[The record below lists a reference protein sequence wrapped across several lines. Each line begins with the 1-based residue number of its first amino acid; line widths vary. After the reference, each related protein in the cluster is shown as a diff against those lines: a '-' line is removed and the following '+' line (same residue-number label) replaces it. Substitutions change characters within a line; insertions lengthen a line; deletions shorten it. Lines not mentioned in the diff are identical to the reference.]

1 MYRCIIVNVT
11 MVRITLFKK
20 KPEIVAGLLLA
31 FLLFQISSALA
42 DDLRV
47 AVASNFLLPV
57 KELSRKF
64 EKSTANKV
72 GVISAST
79 GKLYAQIKQGAP
91 FDVLLA
97 ADSLRP
103 ELLEKEGIGV
113 PGSRFTYAVGRLAL
127 WSADTKLFLKND
139 LQVLNQK
146 NFRYLA
152 IANPKTAPYGKA
164 AEQVLRKKGFWN
176 QLQTRLVRGENIS
189 QTFQFLVTGNADI
202 GFIALSQS
210 MRNQGQLK
218 GYSWTVPSDWH
229 DPIRQQAILL
239 KRAKTNKVAKEF
251 LNFIK
256 SNRVQKIIESYG
268 YSLER

>member
-1 MYRCIIVNVT
+1 MTLVKKNPGIVS
-11 MVRITLFKK
+11 I
-20 KPEIVAGLLLA
+20 LLLTF
-31 FLLFQISSALA
+31 FLFHSFDVWA
-42 DDLRV
+42 DELRV

-64 EKSTANKV
+64 EETTTNRVAL
-72 GVISAST
+72 ISAST

-91 FDVLLA
+91 FDILLA

-103 ELLEKEGIGV
+103 KLLEKEGIGV

-127 WSADTKLFLKND
+127 WSADNTLFLRND

-164 AEQVLRKKGFWN
+164 AEQVLRKKGFWD

-202 GFIALSQS
+202 GFIALSQLK
-210 MRNQGQLK
+210 RNQGQLK
-218 GYSWTVPSDWH
+218 GYSWVVPAEWH
-229 DPIRQQAILL
+229 NPIRQQAILL
-239 KRAKTNKVAKEF
+239 KRAKTNKAAKEF

-268 YSLER
+268 YSLEHL

>member
-1 MYRCIIVNVT
+1 M
-11 MVRITLFKK
+11 TLFEKK
-20 KPEIVAGLLLA
+20 SGIVAGLFIT
-31 FLLFQISSALA
+31 FLLFQIPGALA
-42 DDLRV
+42 EELRV

-57 KELSRKF
+57 KELSREF

-72 GVISAST
+72 VVISAST

-91 FDVLLA
+91 YDVLLA

-103 ELLEKEGIGV
+103 KLLEKEGIGIS
-113 PGSRFTYAVGRLAL
+113 GSRFTYAVGRLAL
-127 WSADTKLFLKND
+127 WSADTTLFLKND

-164 AEQVLRKKGFWN
+164 AEQVLRKKGYWD
-176 QLQTRLVRGENIS
+176 QMQTRLVRGENIS

-202 GFIALSQS
+202 GFIALSQLRS
-210 MRNQGQLK
+210 NQRLLK
-218 GYSWTVPSDWH
+218 GYSWIIPAEWH

-256 SNRVQKIIESYG
+256 NKRVQKIIEGYG
-268 YSLER
+268 YSLEHL

>member
-1 MYRCIIVNVT
+1 MAR
-11 MVRITLFKK
+11 MTLFRKTSG
-20 KPEIVAGLLLA
+20 IVAGL
-31 FLLFQISSALA
+31 FLTFFLFQVPGALA
-42 DDLRV
+42 DELRV

-57 KELSRKF
+57 KELSREF
-64 EKSTANKV
+64 EKSTRYKIV
-72 GVISAST
+72 VISAST

-103 ELLEKEGIGV
+103 ELLEKDGIGV

-127 WSADTKLFLKND
+127 WSADTTLFMRND

-202 GFIALSQS
+202 GFIALSQL
-210 MRNQGQLK
+210 RRKQGQLK
-218 GYSWTVPSDWH
+218 GYSWTVPTEWH

-239 KRAKTNKVAKEF
+239 KRAKTNKTAKEF
-251 LNFIK
+251 LKFLK
-256 SNRVQKIIESYG
+256 SKRVQKLIESYG
-268 YSLER
+268 YFLEHL